1 MRNQR
6 TGGIMPPVRT
16 FFGLRGMGAAIVLA
30 TTPLSLFGAAP
41 ARAQVNLIR
50 GGDSVAEF
58 HAARGGRPLW
68 LAPQSGEAAQQL
80 VQLLATAQ
88 LDRLDPRA
96 YNLKAINKAL
106 RSAWGGN
113 ARAVQRAEL
122 LLSQAY
128 VAYANDLKRN
138 APNVG
143 TYYVD
148 PELAPRA
155 DSPRKLLEA
164 AAAAGSLQQFV
175 ADMGW
180 MNPVYGRL
188 RSALASN
195 QYEGDGQRQVLRLN
209 LDRARQLP
217 WGTRKYVVVNAAAQH
232 LQMYEGGRVVDE
244 MRVVVGRPK
253 HATPMMSA
261 LVRFASLNPYWYVPR
276 DLAAERIAPNVVKYG
291 LGYLK
296 SHGYQVMGD
305 WHNDSTIIDPATV
318 DWQAVADGRTQVT
331 IRQLPGKGNSMGSM
345 KFMFPN
351 REGVYLHDTPDKQLL
366 TEASR
371 LFSGG
376 CVRLEDAP
384 RLGAWMFG
392 KPLKAVGAK
401 AEQKVMLEHP
411 VPVFLTYLTAMPSGS
426 SIAYFDDIYGRDSAR
441 LASSP
446 GTSLAAR

>member
-1 MRNQR
+1 
-6 TGGIMPPVRT
+6 MPPVRT
-16 FFGLRGMGAAIVLA
+16 FLRLRGMAAAAALCA
-30 TTPLSLFGAAP
+30 CPLMMLGAAP
-41 ARAQVNLIR
+41 AQAQAQAGSVR
-50 GGDSVAEF
+50 PGGTAAEF
-58 HAARGGRPLW
+58 YAARAGRPLW

-80 VQLLATAQ
+80 LQLLATSQIDGLNPAS
-88 LDRLDPRA
+88 

-106 RSAWGGN
+106 RSSWGGN
-113 ARAVQRAEL
+113 PRAVQRAEL

-148 PELAPRA
+148 PELAARPE
-155 DSPRKLLEA
+155 SPRKLLEA
-164 AAAAGSLQQFV
+164 AAAAPSLQRFV
-175 ADMGW
+175 AEMHW
-180 MNPVYGRL
+180 MNPIYGQL
-188 RSALASN
+188 RTALAAGS
-195 QYEGDGQRQVLRLN
+195 YDGDAQRQLLRLN

-217 WGTRKYVVVNAAAQH
+217 SDTGKYVVVNAAAQK
-232 LQMYEGGRVVDE
+232 LEMYEGGRIVDE

-276 DLAAERIAPNVVKYG
+276 DLAAERIAPNVLKYG
-291 LGYLK
+291 LNYLK
-296 SHGYQVMGD
+296 SNGYQVMRD
-305 WHNDSTIIDPATV
+305 WHDDSTIVDPSTV
-318 DWQAVADGRTQVT
+318 DWQAVADGGTEVT
-331 IRQLPGKGNSMGSM
+331 IRQLPGKGNSMGRM

-392 KPLKAVGAK
+392 KTLQPVGSK
-401 AEQKVMLEHP
+401 PEQKVMLDEP
-411 VPVFLTYLTAMPSGS
+411 VPVFITYLTAVPSGS
-426 SIAYFDDIYGRDSAR
+426 TIAYFDDIYGRDAAR
-441 LASSP
+441 LASGS
-446 GTSLAAR
+446 GNSLAAR